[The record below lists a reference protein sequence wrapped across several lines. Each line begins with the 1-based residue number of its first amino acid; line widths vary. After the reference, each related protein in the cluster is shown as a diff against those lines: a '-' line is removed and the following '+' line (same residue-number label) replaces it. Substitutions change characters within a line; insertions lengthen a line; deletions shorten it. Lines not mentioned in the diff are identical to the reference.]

1 MICIHEEEITKK
13 NLDSDTVLIV
23 PSSNVGDIGDIVVG
37 GKPFKFSPS
46 DDTLSLSVT
55 FTDEKVPVNVTVFNI
70 KNAASY
76 NLTVTYVNG
85 NSVVYTVSKILL
97 FQEDTLLVLNYFCE
111 SVFEIIFSTLNQLK
125 ISRMKILMCW
135 ILASIDCFPLTSVSA
150 KGI

>member
-1 MICIHEEEITKK
+1 MICIHEEEITKE
-13 NLDSDTVLIV
+13 NLDSNTVLIV
-23 PSSNVGDIGDIVVG
+23 PSSNVDDIGDIVVG

-46 DDTLSLSVT
+46 DNNPSLSVT

-85 NSVVYTVSKILL
+85 NSIVYTVSKMLL

-125 ISRMKILMCW
+125 ISRMTILMCW
-135 ILASIDCFPLTSVSA
+135 TF
-150 KGI
+150 